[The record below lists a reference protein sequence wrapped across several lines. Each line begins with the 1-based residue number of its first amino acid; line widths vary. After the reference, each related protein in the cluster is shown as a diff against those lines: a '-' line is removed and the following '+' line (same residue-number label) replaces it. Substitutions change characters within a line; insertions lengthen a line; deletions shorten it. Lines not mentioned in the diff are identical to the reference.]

1 MATRKPKTARTPA
14 KQPAPQ
20 RARPLEMP
28 TVNPFF
34 ISGGFLR
41 YCVDQGW
48 LAIDGTGK
56 RACYRVTPVG
66 RKALKSR
73 FQIEV

>member
-1 MATRKPKTARTPA
+1 MATRKPKTAKKSP
-14 KQPAPQ
+14 P
-20 RARPLEMP
+20 RARPVEMP

-56 RACYRVTPVG
+56 HACYRVTPAG
-66 RKALKSR
+66 RKALKSH